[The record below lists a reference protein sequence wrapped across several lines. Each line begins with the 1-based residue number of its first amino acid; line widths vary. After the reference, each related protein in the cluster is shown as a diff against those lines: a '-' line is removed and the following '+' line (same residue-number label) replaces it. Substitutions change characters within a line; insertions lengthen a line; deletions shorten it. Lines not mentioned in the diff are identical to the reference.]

1 MVTLGGR
8 VGRRKRFGVEVK
20 GKGRIL
26 SIGLLV
32 FFPFILLSICGNAWL
47 GVPWNGAYTAWR
59 GLGEDVRS
67 WDTWSA

>member
-8 VGRRKRFGVEVK
+8 VGRRKRFGVGIK

-26 SIGLLV
+26 SMGLLV
-32 FFPFILLSICGNAWL
+32 SFSFILLSICGNAWL

-59 GLGEDVRS
+59 GLGEDIRS
-67 WDTWSA
+67 QDPRSA